1 MSEERNRD
9 FERRSRAAF
18 DASIDAVDMRTRSRL
33 TQARHAALDAA
44 AGGRRPFAGVRLT
57 FWAPALLLGQPLL
70 LCHGGLRIFQ
80 SVVGIA
86 LWTSRPSADVSGFE
100 DLELVA
106 SNEQMDLLQ
115 DDPEFYDW
123 VDKAPVAD
131 TAGSG

>member
-57 FWAPALLLGQPLL
+57 FWAPALGAVAAL
-70 LCHGGLRIFQ
+70 
-80 SVVGIA
+80 VVGIA